1 MDDAHAA
8 AAALGPHDV
17 AIVLGSG
24 WVDAVSGFEQ
34 IGEDIRLA
42 TLPGVAIAVAGQRG
56 RRPSVGLR

>member
-1 MDDAHAA
+1 MDDAQAA

-34 IGEDIRLA
+34 VGEDIPLA
-42 TLPGVAIAVAGQRG
+42 SLP
-56 RRPSVGLR
+56 